1 MKYPIAFIFIAALSG
16 CASTG
21 IRQAPTLEN
30 NAAPISCAS
39 APRFPIAA
47 IKKNLEGWVVV
58 DFSLNQSGYPIDMKV
73 VDSSPEG
80 YFENSAIES
89 ISSCRFKAAADVV
102 PGERLNI
109 VLDFRY

>member
-1 MKYPIAFIFIAALSG
+1 MKHPIAFVFITVFTG
-16 CASTG
+16 CASTKV
-21 IRQAPTLEN
+21 REVPTVEN
-30 NAAPISCAS
+30 NTAPITCSS

-58 DFSLNQSGYPIDMKV
+58 DFSLDQSGYPIDMKV

-80 YFENSAIES
+80 YFEKSAIES

-102 PGERLNI
+102 PDERLNI
-109 VLDFRY
+109 ILDFSY